1 LDFIDRNAEQPF
13 FVYYNPILAHDPWT
27 TTPDSLDAETPKEK
41 FSGMMTYLDKMVG
54 RVLAKLDEHGLT
66 ENTLI
71 WFIGD
76 NGTHP
81 QITSTRNGKPITGG
95 KWNTKTAGT
104 HVPYIMQW
112 KEEMPAGIVK
122 NGLVELL
129 DVYTTL
135 QSAVGH
141 PNETELDGVDLI
153 PYVKGE
159 ANHTRDSVFMHYDP
173 QWGADYFNTP
183 MPAARFI
190 FNDSWKLYGDGR
202 FYHTKED
209 PLEET
214 NLARADLAQEAAMAR
229 QSLKEAFDSMKD
241 GPLKSPYLNSGIEA
255 KAVPPPDPSCE
266 E

>member
-1 LDFIDRNAEQPF
+1 
-13 FVYYNPILAHDPWT
+13 
-27 TTPDSLDAETPKEK
+27 
-41 FSGMMTYLDKMVG
+41 MTYLDKMVG
-54 RVLAKLDEHGLT
+54 RVLEKLDEHALT
-66 ENTLI
+66 EDTLI

-81 QITSTRNGKPITGG
+81 QITSMRHGKPITGG

-112 KEEMPAGIVK
+112 KRQLPAGEVK
-122 NGLVELL
+122 HGLVELL

-141 PNETELDGVDLI
+141 PNKTELDGVDLI
-153 PYVKGE
+153 SYTKGE
-159 ANHTRDSVFMHYDP
+159 VDQTRDSIFMHYDP

-202 FYHTKED
+202 FYHTRED

-214 NLARADLAQEAAMAR
+214 NLARADLTQESSQAR
-229 QSLKEAFDSMKD
+229 QSLKEAFEAMND
-241 GPLKSPYLNSGIEA
+241 GPLKPPYLNSGIEA
-255 KAVPPPDPSCE
+255 KAVPLPDSACDD
-266 E
+266 